1 MENVKFAVIGH
12 GNIGRRHV
20 NFLKELEGAEIVY
33 VCDVKRERAD
43 EGAVSSGGTAVYNYE
58 EILADDTVDVIDLCT
73 PSGLHAGMAIQ
84 AMEAGKHVISEKPMA
99 LTLSEADRIIETE
112 DRTGKKYFLVKQN
125 RYNPPVA
132 ILKELVENG
141 ELGDI
146 FLITS
151 NVFWNRHKQYF
162 DDEDWRGTLRLD
174 GGALFTQ
181 VSHFIDI
188 IIWIGGEVKRVESCM
203 SNVSHPYIETED
215 LGNIRLEFGDGRIGI
230 LNYTISNFG
239 KNMEGSIAVL
249 GTKGSVKVG
258 GKYLNEVSEWNVDGI
273 ELPELPPSAPPNI
286 YKGGYQG
293 SMSNHDK
300 ILQNVI
306 NVLGKGEDIA
316 VSSISGRKTVE
327 VMQAAHI
334 SAIRRC
340 PVDLP
345 LTPEDQEF
353 DVRESTPFPD
363 RD

>member
-1 MENVKFAVIGH
+1 MEKVKFAVIGY

-20 NFLKELEGAEIVY
+20 NFLKDLDGSEVIS
-33 VCDVKRERAD
+33 VCDVKRKRAD
-43 EGAVSSGGTAVYNYE
+43 EGAKNIGANAVYNYD
-58 EILADDTVDVIDLCT
+58 EILSNENIDVIDLCT
-73 PSGLHAGMAIQ
+73 PSGLHAEMSIQ

-99 LTLSEADRIIETE
+99 LTLMEADRIIKTE
-112 DRTGKKYFLVKQN
+112 KRTGRKYFLVKQN

-141 ELGDI
+141 DLGDI

-151 NVFWNRHKQYF
+151 NVFWNRHRKYF
-162 DDEDWRGTLRLD
+162 EDEDWRGTLRFD

-188 IIWIGGEVKRVESCM
+188 IIWIGGDVKRIEAYM

-215 LGNIRLEFGDGRIGI
+215 LGSIRLEFGNGRIGI
-230 LNYTISNFG
+230 LNYTISNYG
-239 KNMEGSIAVL
+239 RNMEGSIAVL

-258 GKYLNEVSEWNVDGI
+258 GKYLNEVSEWNVEGV
-273 ELPELPPSAPPNI
+273 EKPELPPSAPPNI

-306 NVLGKGEDIA
+306 NSLGKGENIA
-316 VSSISGRKTVE
+316 VTSVSGRKTVE
-327 VMQAAHI
+327 AMQAAHI
-334 SAIRRC
+334 SALEKR

-345 LTPEDQEF
+345 LTDKELDF
-353 DVRESTPFPD
+353 DIRKSVPFPM
-363 RD
+363 RR

>member
-1 MENVKFAVIGH
+1 
-12 GNIGRRHV
+12 
-20 NFLKELEGAEIVY
+20 L
-33 VCDVKRERAD
+33 
-43 EGAVSSGGTAVYNYE
+43 SSGGTAVYDYNE
-58 EILADDTVDVIDLCT
+58 VLADKEIDVIDLCT
-73 PSGLHAGMAIQ
+73 PSGLHAEMAIQ

-112 DRTGKKYFLVKQN
+112 ARTKKMYFLVKQN

-132 ILKELVENG
+132 IMKELVEKG
-141 ELGDI
+141 KLGDI

-162 DDEDWRGTLRLD
+162 DDEEWRGTLELD

-188 IIWIGGEVKRVESCM
+188 IVWLGGEVKRVEAFM

-215 LGNIRLEFGDGRIGI
+215 LGNIRMEFGNGRIGI

-258 GKYLNEVSEWNVDGI
+258 GKYLNIVSEWNVEGI
-273 ELPELPPSAPPNI
+273 EEPELPPSAPPNI

-316 VSSISGRKTVE
+316 VSSFAGRKTVE

-334 SAIRRC
+334 SALEKR

-345 LTPEDQEF
+345 LTGNELNF
-353 DVRESTPFPD
+353 DIKRSIPFPN
-363 RD
+363 RE